1 MYVRDYCK
9 ELHKKMSRP
18 KSDLPKYTDLPPVPG
33 MPPGCAW
40 GIWDTDGV
48 KDQIG
53 SLNLLTPEN
62 TLQAKKE
69 IQTGVSVSLKLVP
82 TQPKQG
88 ES

>member
-1 MYVRDYCK
+1 MCG
-9 ELHKKMSRP
+9 S
-18 KSDLPKYTDLPPVPG
+18 KSNLPNYADLPPVPG

-53 SLNLLTPEN
+53 SLNLLTQEN
-62 TLQAKKE
+62 ILHAKEE

-82 TQPKQG
+82 TQPKLG

>member
-1 MYVRDYCK
+1 
-9 ELHKKMSRP
+9 MSGP
-18 KSDLPKYTDLPPVPG
+18 KSDLPKYADLPLVPG

-69 IQTGVSVSLKLVP
+69 IQTGVSVSLKLVVP
-82 TQPKQG
+82 TQPKHI

>member
-1 MYVRDYCK
+1 MK
-9 ELHKKMSRP
+9 NLAKKMPDP
-18 KSDLPKYTDLPPVPG
+18 KPDLPKYANLPPVPG

-40 GIWDTDGV
+40 GIWDADGV

-62 TLQAKKE
+62 ILKAKEE

-82 TQPKQG
+82 TPPKHG
-88 ES
+88 EF